1 MTGLERI
8 VLEHPFFADLGEA
21 FAEAISGC
29 ARNMRV
35 AAGEYLFRE
44 GGAADEFYLIRHG
57 TIALEIHAPGRQP
70 IIVATLGA
78 GEVLDG
84 SWLVPPYRWAFDAR
98 AVELSRLLGVNAKCL
113 RDKCEADHDLGYEL
127 MKRFVGAM
135 GENIARRTA
144 AGARRLWKPARLTRI
159 PDTIAQPNRKA
170 DCLVPQPFA
179 VARARKESA
188 DVATIELTPSAPFA
202 FDPGQFNMLYAFG
215 LGEVAISLSGDPK
228 DTGKIVHTVR
238 AVGAVSAAITRLR
251 RGAVIGVRGPY
262 GSAWP
267 VAESEGNDIV
277 IVAGGLGLA
286 PLRPAIYAVLARRKR
301 YGRVVVLYGAR
312 SPAEILFRRELE
324 DWRRRLDIDILV
336 TVDHAAA
343 DWRGNVG
350 VVPALIPRIAVDPDH
365 AVAMVCGPEIMMRF
379 TIDALRQRGLPA
391 DQIFL
396 SMERNMKCAV
406 GLCGHCQFGP
416 AFVCRDGPVFRFDQ
430 HRRDL

>member
-1 MTGLERI
+1 M
-8 VLEHPFFADLGEA
+8 
-21 FAEAISGC
+21 
-29 ARNMRV
+29 
-35 AAGEYLFRE
+35 
-44 GGAADEFYLIRHG
+44 
-57 TIALEIHAPGRQP
+57 
-70 IIVATLGA
+70 
-78 GEVLDG
+78 
-84 SWLVPPYRWAFDAR
+84 
-98 AVELSRLLGVNAKCL
+98 
-113 RDKCEADHDLGYEL
+113 
-127 MKRFVGAM
+127 
-135 GENIARRTA
+135 
-144 AGARRLWKPARLTRI
+144 TRI
-159 PDTIAQPNRKA
+159 PIDRAAESKT

-188 DVATIELTPSAPFA
+188 DVATIELTPPAPFA
-202 FDPGQFNMLYAFG
+202 FGPGQFNMLYAFG
-215 LGEVAISLSGDPK
+215 LGEVAISLSGDP
-228 DTGKIVHTVR
+228 DNVNKIVHTVR
-238 AVGAVSAAITRLR
+238 AVGAVSAAITKLR

-267 VAESEGNDIV
+267 VAESEGSDIV

-286 PLRPAIYAVLARRKR
+286 PLRPAIYAVLARRER

-312 SPAEILFRRELE
+312 SPTEILFRRELE

-336 TVDHAAA
+336 TVDHAVA

-391 DQIFL
+391 NQIFL

-416 AFVCRDGPVFRFDQ
+416 AFVCRDGPVFRFD
-430 HRRDL
+430 RIAAIFNIREI